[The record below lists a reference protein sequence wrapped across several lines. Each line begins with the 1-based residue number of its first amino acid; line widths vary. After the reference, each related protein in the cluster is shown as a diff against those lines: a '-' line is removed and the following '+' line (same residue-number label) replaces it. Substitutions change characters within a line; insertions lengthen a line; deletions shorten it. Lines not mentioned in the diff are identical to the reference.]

1 MGHDYTP
8 LGCDWPLPVVR
19 GFVAYPFWRFNTV
32 PYPARHPLT
41 TTAAIPAGLSTLL
54 GSVAEKARASGLFG
68 EVELTPATAATRL
81 SAAAKASAAPAWYR
95 LEYEQSKDQ
104 GQLWAAIVT
113 PDRWLS
119 HSLEADLTHTGD
131 KLDEL
136 LAEELEELGW
146 NGEPPRLRF
155 DHFRDEQK
163 MFTFRS
169 PLPIT
174 PQQMATTEGIRLAE
188 LFLFGYEACFRRLG
202 DMEKEGE

>member
-1 MGHDYTP
+1 M
-8 LGCDWPLPVVR
+8 
-19 GFVAYPFWRFNTV
+19 
-32 PYPARHPLT
+32 T
-41 TTAAIPAGLSTLL
+41 TSAAIPAGLSTLL
-54 GSVAEKARASGLFG
+54 TRVAESARASGLFG
-68 EVELTPATAATRL
+68 AVELSPASAPTRL

-95 LEYEQSKDQ
+95 LEHEQSEKQSQNQ

-174 PQQMATTEGIRLAE
+174 PQQLATTEGIRLAE
-188 LFLFGYEACFRRLG
+188 LFLMGYEACFRRLG
-202 DMEKEGE
+202 DMEKDGE

>member
-1 MGHDYTP
+1 M
-8 LGCDWPLPVVR
+8 
-19 GFVAYPFWRFNTV
+19 
-32 PYPARHPLT
+32 T
-41 TTAAIPAGLSTLL
+41 TSAAIPAGLFTLL
-54 GSVAEKARASGLFG
+54 TSVAEKARASGLFG
-68 EVELTPATAATRL
+68 EIETTPSAAPTRL
-81 SAAAKASAAPAWYR
+81 SAAAKAAAAPAWYR
-95 LEYEQSKDQ
+95 LELDQ
-104 GQLWAAIVT
+104 GQLWASVVT

-163 MFTFRS
+163 LFTFRS

-174 PQQMATTEGIRLAE
+174 PQQLATAEGTRLAE
-188 LFLFGYEACFRRLG
+188 LFLMGYEACFRRLG
-202 DMEKEGE
+202 DMEKDAE

>member
-1 MGHDYTP
+1 
-8 LGCDWPLPVVR
+8 V
-19 GFVAYPFWRFNTV
+19 
-32 PYPARHPLT
+32 T
-41 TTAAIPAGLSTLL
+41 TSAAIPAGLSTLL
-54 GSVAEKARASGLFG
+54 SRVAESARASGLFG
-68 EVELTPATAATRL
+68 EVEVSPAGAPTRL

-95 LEYEQSKDQ
+95 LELDR
-104 GQLWAAIVT
+104 GQLWAAVVT
-113 PDRWLS
+113 ADRWLS

-174 PQQMATTEGIRLAE
+174 AQQMATTEGIRLAE
-188 LFLFGYEACFRRLG
+188 LFLLGYEACFRRLG
-202 DMEKEGE
+202 DMDKPEGTGH

>member
-1 MGHDYTP
+1 
-8 LGCDWPLPVVR
+8 
-19 GFVAYPFWRFNTV
+19 
-32 PYPARHPLT
+32 
-41 TTAAIPAGLSTLL
+41 
-54 GSVAEKARASGLFG
+54 
-68 EVELTPATAATRL
+68 
-81 SAAAKASAAPAWYR
+81 
-95 LEYEQSKDQ
+95 
-104 GQLWAAIVT
+104 VT